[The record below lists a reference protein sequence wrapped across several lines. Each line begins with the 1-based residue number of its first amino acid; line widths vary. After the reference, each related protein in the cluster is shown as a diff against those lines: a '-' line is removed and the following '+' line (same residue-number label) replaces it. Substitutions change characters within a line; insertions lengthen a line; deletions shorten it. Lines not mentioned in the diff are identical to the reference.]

1 MAVKW
6 QCCASR
12 EAAVVNHI
20 LHLFS
25 RSTKGMFLS
34 TLEPCRLETPQTRN
48 PQDWNPRQK
57 PYRLEPYRPWNPT
70 DHGNLHTR
78 TPQMATL
85 QTRSLHCQTL
95 QTMEPYTP
103 EPTLQNPTHRN
114 PTDCIPLNPNPT
126 DLNLTDWNPTDWNPT
141 DAEIQVPLLRIYS
154 YQRFSLFGLESPITA
169 LHCSSTAQKSAFPV
183 HSTALFS

>member
-78 TPQMATL
+78 THRWQPYRPDPYTVKPYRPWNHTHQNLHSRTPHTGTL
-85 QTRSLHCQTL
+85 QTASPWTQTL
-95 QTMEPYTP
+95 QTW
-103 EPTLQNPTHRN
+103 TLQTGTLQTGTLQMQKFRSLCWES
-114 PTDCIPLNPNPT
+114 TAIKG
-126 DLNLTDWNPTDWNPT
+126 
-141 DAEIQVPLLRIYS
+141 
-154 YQRFSLFGLESPITA
+154 SLF
-169 LHCSSTAQKSAFPV
+169 SA
-183 HSTALFS
+183 